1 MSLTIKH
8 LNADTSFLLS
18 FSPPNHHHPN
28 SDQNPSSQKNHHHH
42 QQQQQPP
49 KPYTILLDPWL
60 TGPSII
66 GRSWFA
72 LSHHT
77 TPSCITHL
85 SALPE
90 PDLVIISQNK
100 RDHCHEAT
108 LRQLP
113 RDTKAVIVAEPAA
126 ARTIRG
132 YNHFER
138 TERIVALRKFS
149 HSHGHC
155 SEKKGGS
162 DERVLRF
169 GIPALGS
176 EGEEGEVTVAFI
188 PARNYVTGVH
198 NAIGITYRAPTS
210 EKRRR
215 RDGSSRE
222 KKAGMVVEEVVDS
235 GMQGRVLERI
245 MSLGL
250 LMRRLS
256 ASMRNIAA
264 RIEEVKFLRA
274 SSSSTS
280 RLSETETKN
289 DNKIDPKQLQQQQ
302 RTEPLQVPDLL
313 LPPTPPETP
322 LSASTFDSNPPAIF
336 TPTTINTT
344 ASSSLMPLEKATEA
358 QTQSQPLLSPN
369 PHPPRDEEEEEDSI
383 STSQIAIL
391 YTPHG
396 VPLNPDLQPYITHH
410 LSPNGFLP
418 LTLLLHSLNRSHN
431 PWYLGGTITAGAKGG
446 GVEIA
451 CALKA
456 RYWIGAHDE
465 EKDNRGC
472 GVKLLRTERNDIEE
486 VRRALE
492 KAGCGCGCGCG
503 EKDRGR
509 CEVRVLDVGE
519 EEVILSGT

>member
-1 MSLTIKH
+1 
-8 LNADTSFLLS
+8 
-18 FSPPNHHHPN
+18 
-28 SDQNPSSQKNHHHH
+28 
-42 QQQQQPP
+42 
-49 KPYTILLDPWL
+49 
-60 TGPSII
+60 
-66 GRSWFA
+66 
-72 LSHHT
+72 
-77 TPSCITHL
+77 
-85 SALPE
+85 
-90 PDLVIISQNK
+90 
-100 RDHCHEAT
+100 
-108 LRQLP
+108 
-113 RDTKAVIVAEPAA
+113 
-126 ARTIRG
+126 
-132 YNHFER
+132 
-138 TERIVALRKFS
+138 
-149 HSHGHC
+149 
-155 SEKKGGS
+155 
-162 DERVLRF
+162 
-169 GIPALGS
+169 
-176 EGEEGEVTVAFI
+176 
-188 PARNYVTGVH
+188 
-198 NAIGITYRAPTS
+198 
-210 EKRRR
+210 
-215 RDGSSRE
+215 
-222 KKAGMVVEEVVDS
+222 
-235 GMQGRVLERI
+235 MQGRALERI

-264 RIEEVKFLRA
+264 RIKEVKVLRA

-289 DNKIDPKQLQQQQ
+289 DNKIDPKPQLLQQQ
-302 RTEPLQVPDLL
+302 TKPLQVPDLL

-369 PHPPRDEEEEEDSI
+369 PHPPKEEEEESV

-410 LSPNGFLP
+410 LSPNGFFP

-492 KAGCGCGCGCG
+492 KAGCGCGCG

>member
-8 LNADTSFLLS
+8 LNADTSFLLT
-18 FSPPNHHHPN
+18 FSPH
-28 SDQNPSSQKNHHHH
+28 SDTNNLN
-42 QQQQQPP
+42 PP
-49 KPYTILLDPWL
+49 KPYTILIDPWL
-60 TGPSII
+60 SGPSII

-77 TPSCITHL
+77 VPSCIAHL

-100 RDHCHEAT
+100 RDHCHEET

-113 RDTKAVIVAEPAA
+113 RDTKAIIVAEPAA
-126 ARTIRG
+126 ARTIRK
-132 YNHFER
+132 YNHFAR
-138 TERIVALRKFS
+138 SKQIVPLRKYS
-149 HSHGHC
+149 PG
-155 SEKKGGS
+155 SEKG
-162 DERVLRF
+162 VLRF
-169 GIPALGS
+169 GIPALGP

-188 PARNYVTGVH
+188 PARNYATGVH
-198 NAIGITYRAPTS
+198 NAIGITYRAPTAERRNDEGS
-210 EKRRR
+210 EKRKM
-215 RDGSSRE
+215 E
-222 KKAGMVVEEVVDS
+222 TVVKEIIE
-235 GMQGRVLERI
+235 QERV
-245 MSLGL
+245 MSPGL
-250 LMRRLS
+250 AIRRLS
-256 ASMRNIAA
+256 TSTRNIATK
-264 RIEEVKFLRA
+264 IKEIKV
-274 SSSSTS
+274 STS
-280 RLSETETKN
+280 RLAESATETKHEN
-289 DNKIDPKQLQQQQ
+289 ESILESHQNENP
-302 RTEPLQVPDLL
+302 QVPDLL
-313 LPPTPPETP
+313 VPPTPPETP

-358 QTQSQPLLSPN
+358 EAQSFHLLSPSRY
-369 PHPPRDEEEEEDSI
+369 PSRGHEDTTSTQISI
-383 STSQIAIL
+383 I

-396 VPLNPDLQPYITHH
+396 IPLNPDLQPYIRHY

-451 CALKA
+451 RAVKA

-465 EKDNRGC
+465 EKENRGC

-492 KAGCGCGCGCG
+492 RASCDDCGD
-503 EKDRGR
+503 KDRQK

-519 EEVILSGT
+519 EVILSGT

>member
-18 FSPPNHHHPN
+18 FSPPNHHHHN
-28 SDQNPSSQKNHHHH
+28 SDQN
-42 QQQQQPP
+42 QQQQKQQQPEPEPKP

-138 TERIVALRKFS
+138 TERIVALRKYR
-149 HSHGHC
+149 HSHCHG
-155 SEKKGGS
+155 SEKKKGGG

-188 PARNYVTGVH
+188 PARNYATGVH
-198 NAIGITYRAPTS
+198 NAIGITYRPPTA

-215 RDGSSRE
+215 RGGSSSE
-222 KKAGMVVEEVVDS
+222 KKAGMVVNEVVES
-235 GMQGRVLERI
+235 EMQGRVLERI
-245 MSLGL
+245 VSPVL
-250 LMRRLS
+250 LMRGLS
-256 ASMRNIAA
+256 TSTRNIAA
-264 RIEEVKFLRA
+264 RVKDVKVLRA

-289 DNKIDPKQLQQQQ
+289 DNKIDPKPQLLQQQ
-302 RTEPLQVPDLL
+302 TKPLQVPDLL

-358 QTQSQPLLSPN
+358 QIQSQSLLSPN
-369 PHPPRDEEEEEDSI
+369 PHPLREEEEEEEESV

-492 KAGCGCGCGCG
+492 KAGCGCG

-519 EEVILSGT
+519 EEVILSGN

>member
-1 MSLTIKH
+1 
-8 LNADTSFLLS
+8 
-18 FSPPNHHHPN
+18 
-28 SDQNPSSQKNHHHH
+28 
-42 QQQQQPP
+42 
-49 KPYTILLDPWL
+49 
-60 TGPSII
+60 
-66 GRSWFA
+66 
-72 LSHHT
+72 
-77 TPSCITHL
+77 
-85 SALPE
+85 
-90 PDLVIISQNK
+90 
-100 RDHCHEAT
+100 
-108 LRQLP
+108 
-113 RDTKAVIVAEPAA
+113 
-126 ARTIRG
+126 
-132 YNHFER
+132 
-138 TERIVALRKFS
+138 
-149 HSHGHC
+149 
-155 SEKKGGS
+155 
-162 DERVLRF
+162 
-169 GIPALGS
+169 
-176 EGEEGEVTVAFI
+176 
-188 PARNYVTGVH
+188 
-198 NAIGITYRAPTS
+198 
-210 EKRRR
+210 
-215 RDGSSRE
+215 
-222 KKAGMVVEEVVDS
+222 
-235 GMQGRVLERI
+235 MQGRVLERI

-250 LMRRLS
+250 LMRRVS

-264 RIEEVKFLRA
+264 RVKEVKFLRA

-289 DNKIDPKQLQQQQ
+289 DNKIDPKPLPLQQQQ
-302 RTEPLQVPDLL
+302 TKLLQVPDLL

-344 ASSSLMPLEKATEA
+344 ASSSMIPLEKATEA
-358 QTQSQPLLSPN
+358 QTQSQSLLSPN
-369 PHPPRDEEEEEDSI
+369 PHPHLSKEEDESV

-492 KAGCGCGCGCG
+492 KAGCGCG

>member
-28 SDQNPSSQKNHHHH
+28 SDQTPLPPNHHH
-42 QQQQQPP
+42 QQPKPKP
-49 KPYTILLDPWL
+49 KPYTILIDPWL

-149 HSHGHC
+149 HSHSHC

-162 DERVLRF
+162 DESVLRF

-188 PARNYVTGVH
+188 PARNYVMGVH
-198 NAIGITYRAPTS
+198 NAIGITYRPPTA

-215 RDGSSRE
+215 DGRDGSSSE
-222 KKAGMVVEEVVDS
+222 KKAGMVVNEVVES
-235 GMQGRVLERI
+235 EMQGRVLERI

-250 LMRRLS
+250 LMRRVS

-264 RIEEVKFLRA
+264 RVKEVKFLRA

-289 DNKIDPKQLQQQQ
+289 DNKIDPKPLPLQQQQ
-302 RTEPLQVPDLL
+302 TKLLQVPDLL

-344 ASSSLMPLEKATEA
+344 ASSSMIPLEKATEA
-358 QTQSQPLLSPN
+358 QTQSQSLLSPN
-369 PHPPRDEEEEEDSI
+369 PHPHLSKEEDESV

-431 PWYLGGTITAGAKGG
+431 PWYLGGTITAGAEGG

-492 KAGCGCGCGCG
+492 KAGCGCG

>member
-28 SDQNPSSQKNHHHH
+28 PDQTPSSPLPQKNHHHH
-42 QQQQQPP
+42 QQQPP

-138 TERIVALRKFS
+138 TERIVALRKYS
-149 HSHGHC
+149 HSP
-155 SEKKGGS
+155 EKK
-162 DERVLRF
+162 DESVLRF

-188 PARNYVTGVH
+188 PARNYATGVH
-198 NAIGITYRAPTS
+198 NAIGITYRPPTA

-215 RDGSSRE
+215 RDGSSSE
-222 KKAGMVVEEVVDS
+222 KKAEMVVNEVVES
-235 GMQGRVLERI
+235 EMQGRVLERI
-245 MSLGL
+245 VSPVL

-256 ASMRNIAA
+256 TSTRNIAA
-264 RIEEVKFLRA
+264 RVKDVKVLRA
-274 SSSSTS
+274 SSSSIS

-289 DNKIDPKQLQQQQ
+289 DNKIDPKLQQQQ
-302 RTEPLQVPDLL
+302 QTKPLQVPDLL

-344 ASSSLMPLEKATEA
+344 ASSSLMPLEKATEE
-358 QTQSQPLLSPN
+358 QIQSQSLLSPN
-369 PHPPRDEEEEEDSI
+369 PHPLREEEEEEESV

-396 VPLNPDLQPYITHH
+396 VPLNPDLQPYITHR

-492 KAGCGCGCGCG
+492 KAGCGCG